1 MKLIHNTGTDRV
13 IDLIRQHLKRGS
25 QLGCV
30 TPTFS
35 LFAFAELIESLS
47 TLEKVQLILPA
58 EDGAL
63 EFLGSNGD
71 RAARNRLQTRWLALR
86 CAQWVSD
93 KVELRRALGSVPQG
107 AAVLSNAQAKPEQVV
122 LGSFAFSTDG
132 LGLTPGN
139 PLSLIQASESSEE
152 ATQLAQWF
160 DNQWDALRSQPNT
173 RAALIQA

>member
-58 EDGAL
+58 E
-63 EFLGSNGD
+63 E
-71 RAARNRLQTRWLALR
+71 R
-86 CAQWVSD
+86 
-93 KVELRRALGSVPQG
+93 KIRALPALTWLKTASIR
-107 AAVLSNAQAKPEQVV
+107 QACAKAMRQAEQNF
-122 LGSFAFSTDG
+122 G
-132 LGLTPGN
+132 
-139 PLSLIQASESSEE
+139 
-152 ATQLAQWF
+152 
-160 DNQWDALRSQPNT
+160 
-173 RAALIQA
+173 

>member
-35 LFAFAELIESLS
+35 LFAYAELIESLS

-58 EDGAL
+58 EGGVL
-63 EFLGSNGD
+63 EFLGSDGD

-93 KVELRRALGSVPQG
+93 KVELRRALGNVPQV
-107 AAVLSNAQAKPEQVV
+107 AAVLRNAQAKPEQVV
-122 LGSFAFSTDG
+122 LG
-132 LGLTPGN
+132 
-139 PLSLIQASESSEE
+139 
-152 ATQLAQWF
+152 
-160 DNQWDALRSQPNT
+160 
-173 RAALIQA
+173 

>member
-1 MKLIHNTGTDRV
+1 MKIIHNTGTDRV

-35 LFAFAELIESLS
+35 LFAFADLIESLS

-63 EFLGSNGD
+63 DFLGSDGD

-86 CAQWVSD
+86 CAQW
-93 KVELRRALGSVPQG
+93 ALFGRL
-107 AAVLSNAQAKPEQVV
+107 AALVVRTQLGFFNAPRLTKCIPLIDQV
-122 LGSFAFSTDG
+122 GDYAAF
-132 LGLTPGN
+132 
-139 PLSLIQASESSEE
+139 LSL
-152 ATQLAQWF
+152 
-160 DNQWDALRSQPNT
+160 
-173 RAALIQA
+173 